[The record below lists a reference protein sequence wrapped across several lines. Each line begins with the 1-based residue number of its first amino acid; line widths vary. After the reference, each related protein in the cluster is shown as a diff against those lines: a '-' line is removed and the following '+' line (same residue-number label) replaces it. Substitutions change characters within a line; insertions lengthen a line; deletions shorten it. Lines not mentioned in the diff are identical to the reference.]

1 MAGMYDDMS
10 RDELVQEILR
20 WKQQAG
26 RNANTCLRYK
36 IALMLAR
43 KFGIASRGFE
53 ASVSMELADWFDH
66 QMDQGVPWPSSPIV
80 RKWLTEQGY
89 SEVSDGR
96 VGMRATMTIIDPQP
110 VKN

>member
-10 RDELVQEILR
+10 RDELLQEILR

-26 RNANTCLRYK
+26 RNARTCIRYK

-80 RKWLTEQGY
+80 QKWLAEQGY

-96 VGMRATMTIIDPQP
+96 VGMRATLTLIEPTP